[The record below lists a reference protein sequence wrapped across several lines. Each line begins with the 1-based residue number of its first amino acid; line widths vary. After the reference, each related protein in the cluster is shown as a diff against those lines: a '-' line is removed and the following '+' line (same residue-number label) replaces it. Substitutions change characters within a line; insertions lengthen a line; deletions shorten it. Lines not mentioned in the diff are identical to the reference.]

1 MRCVTKG
8 TRATRFQAGRAW
20 QTRGEREFEERDTD
34 ERMKGE
40 VDVLAVLGATALV
53 TGTGTLTDGTP
64 LHYTAAV
71 RGNAPIIGPNNF
83 TISWITSTGST
94 FRTSGPLTDGYIVV
108 HP

>member
-20 QTRGEREFEERDTD
+20 QTRGEWEFEERDTD

-64 LHYTAAV
+64 LL
-71 RGNAPIIGPNNF
+71 
-83 TISWITSTGST
+83 STT
-94 FRTSGPLTDGYIVV
+94 LPLFEAMRR
-108 HP
+108 